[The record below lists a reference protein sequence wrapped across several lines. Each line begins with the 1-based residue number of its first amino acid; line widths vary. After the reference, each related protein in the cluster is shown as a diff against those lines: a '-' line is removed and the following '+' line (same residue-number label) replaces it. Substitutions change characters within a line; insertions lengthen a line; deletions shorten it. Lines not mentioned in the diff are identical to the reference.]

1 MRHFST
7 VQVIPN
13 CTRIHF
19 CHFHHIGHTFS
30 YRVAETYKSNVTS
43 LQIEQGGA
51 LWQSAEKTSE
61 RGKMVVGRVD
71 LLRGESLI
79 GPQSG
84 GTFMGILTMK

>member
-1 MRHFST
+1 MRYFST

-30 YRVAETYKSNVTS
+30 YGIAETDKTNATS
-43 LQIEQGGA
+43 LQFFQGGA

-61 RGKMVVGRVD
+61 SGKMVVGRVAI
-71 LLRGESLI
+71 LRGESLI
-79 GPQSG
+79 EPQSG